1 MAESAISF
9 YEDDNFAGVLH
20 CIAYLYILD
29 SVKVFSQRF
38 PSLFRHYL
46 FSKFQVYDSIIPH
59 NDSVCLRNNRSLLY
73 LDMYA
78 RGLLPATLVVDST

>member
-46 FSKFQVYDSIIPH
+46 FSKFQVYD
-59 NDSVCLRNNRSLLY
+59 
-73 LDMYA
+73 
-78 RGLLPATLVVDST
+78 